1 MSTLTILENGKSA
14 DLSFANGENLLSFL
28 RTHGYFVDAPC
39 GGNGTCGKCRVL
51 MRVGKTEQTVLA
63 CQTVLTQDC
72 IATLPHR
79 SSDLSW
85 NDSAGTLHFVPGR
98 TGLGA
103 AIDLG
108 TTTVAVKLYD
118 LADGAHL
125 GTETA
130 WNVQKAFGADVIARI
145 GCCIERAD
153 GLALLGDAIRG
164 QIHELL
170 QTLCRKS
177 GRFFG
182 EITEIFL
189 AGNTVMQHIFA
200 DLSPASIASAPF
212 TPLSLFD
219 SGTPYVFDG
228 IPVYLSPCVAGYV
241 GGDITT
247 GLLSTKLHERKGKS
261 LFIDVGTN
269 GEMALGGRDGFV
281 CCAVASG
288 PAFEGAG
295 IECGMSA
302 SFGAIHRVELTCDGL
317 TYEVLGGGEAEG
329 ICGSGLLDLVACLLD
344 LGYLDESG
352 CLAEDECGEAVFRLS
367 EKVYITQKDVR
378 QLQLAKAAVA
388 AGIQRLMRSERVTFG
403 DIDALYLAGG
413 FGNRLRPES
422 AVRIGMLPREI
433 EIVPCGNSAL
443 SGAETALLDPAAR
456 NTLREIKANCR
467 YLELSSDAAF
477 NDLFIEEMSFPEEDI
492 P

>member
-1 MSTLTILENGKSA
+1 MSTLTILENGKKT
-14 DLSFANGENLLSFL
+14 DLSFASGANLLSFL
-28 RTHGYFVDAPC
+28 RAHGYFVDAPC

-51 MRVGKTEQTVLA
+51 LRVGETNQTVLA

-72 IATLPHR
+72 AVSLPHR
-79 SSDLSW
+79 ASDLSW
-85 NDSAGTLHFVPGR
+85 NDSAGRLTFAPGR

-108 TTTVAVKLYD
+108 TTTIAVKLYD
-118 LADGAHL
+118 LTDGSYL

-130 WNVQKAFGADVIARI
+130 WNVQKAFGADVISRI

-153 GLALLGDAIRG
+153 GLALLSDGVRG
-164 QIHELL
+164 QILKML
-170 QTLCRKS
+170 QTLCKKS
-177 GRFFG
+177 GRFYN
-182 EITEIFL
+182 EIAEISL

-200 DLSPASIASAPF
+200 GLSPASIASAPF

-219 SGTPYVFDG
+219 GGTPYDFDG

-241 GGDITT
+241 GGDITA
-247 GLLSTKLHERKGKS
+247 GLLSTKLHKKKGRS

-302 SFGAIHRVELTCDGL
+302 SFGAISRVELADDGL
-317 TYEVLGGGEAEG
+317 SYEVLGGGEAEG
-329 ICGSGLLDLVACLLD
+329 ICGSGLLDLVACLLE

-352 CLAEDECGEAVFRLS
+352 CLAEDEHGEAIFQLTDR
-367 EKVYITQKDVR
+367 VYITQKDVR
-378 QLQLAKAAVA
+378 QLQLAKAAVS
-388 AGIQRLMRSERVTFG
+388 AGIKRLMQSECVTFS

-413 FGNRLRPES
+413 FGNRLNPTS

-433 EIVPCGNSAL
+433 KTVPCGNSAL
-443 SGAETALLDPAAR
+443 AGAEAALLDPAER
-456 NTLREIKANCR
+456 DTLREIEKNCR

-477 NDLFIEEMSFPEEDI
+477 NDLFIEEMSFPEENI

>member
-1 MSTLTILENGKSA
+1 MSTLTILENGRMT
-14 DLSFANGENLLSFL
+14 DLSFSKGENLLAFL

-39 GGNGTCGKCRVL
+39 GGNGTCGKCKVFL
-51 MRVGKTEQTVLA
+51 RVGETEKAVLA
-63 CQTVLTQDC
+63 CQTVLTQGC
-72 IATLPHR
+72 TVTLPR
-79 SSDLSW
+79 RAADLSW
-85 NDSAGTLHFVPGR
+85 NDSAGARTFAPNR

-103 AIDLG
+103 AVDLG

-118 LADGAHL
+118 LADGAYL

-130 WNVQKAFGADVIARI
+130 WNVQKAFGADVISRI
-145 GCCIERAD
+145 GCCIERSD
-153 GLALLGDAIRG
+153 GLALLGDAVRG
-164 QIHELL
+164 QIREML
-170 QTLCRKS
+170 QALCKKS
-177 GRFFG
+177 GRFYG
-182 EITEIFL
+182 EILEIFL

-212 TPLSLFD
+212 TPLSLFV
-219 SGTPYVFDG
+219 GNAPYDFDG

-241 GGDITT
+241 GGDITA
-247 GLLSTKLHERKGKS
+247 GLLSTKLHEKKGKS
-261 LFIDVGTN
+261 LFLDVGTN
-269 GEMALGGRDGFV
+269 GEMALGGQDGFV

-295 IECGMSA
+295 IECGMNA
-302 SFGAIHRVELTCDGL
+302 SFGAIHKVELTDGGL

-352 CLAEDECGEAVFRLS
+352 CLAEDEHGEAVFYLTD
-367 EKVYITQKDVR
+367 KVYITQKDVR

-388 AGIQRLMRSERVTFG
+388 AGIQRLMHSEHVTFA

-413 FGNRLRPES
+413 FGNRLNPAS
-422 AVRIGMLPREI
+422 AVRIGMLPRELLT
-433 EIVPCGNSAL
+433 VPCGNSAL
-443 SGAETALLDPAAR
+443 AGAEAALLDPAAR
-456 NTLREIKANCR
+456 DTLREIKAKCR

-477 NDLFIEEMSFPEEDI
+477 NDLFIEEMSFPEENTL
-492 P
+492 

>member
-1 MSTLTILENGKSA
+1 MSTLTILENGKKT
-14 DLSFANGENLLSFL
+14 DLSFASEENLLTFL
-28 RTHGYFVDAPC
+28 RAHGYFVDAPC

-51 MRVGKTEQTVLA
+51 LRVGETNQTVSA
-63 CQTVLTQDC
+63 CQTTLTQDC
-72 IATLPHR
+72 TVTLPQR
-79 SSDLSW
+79 TADLSW
-85 NDSAGTLHFVPGR
+85 NDSAGALSFAPGR

-108 TTTVAVKLYD
+108 TTTIAVKLYS
-118 LADGAHL
+118 LTGGLYL

-130 WNVQKAFGADVIARI
+130 WNVQKAFGADIISRI

-153 GLALLGDAIRG
+153 GLALLGDAVRG
-164 QIHELL
+164 QVREML
-170 QTLCRKS
+170 QTLCRRS
-177 GRFFG
+177 GRFYR
-182 EITEIFL
+182 EISEIFL

-200 DLSPASIASAPF
+200 GFSPVSIASAPF

-219 SGTPYVFDG
+219 GGAPYDFDG

-241 GGDITT
+241 GGDITA
-247 GLLSTKLHERKGKS
+247 GLLSTKLREKNGRS
-261 LFIDVGTN
+261 LFLDVGTN
-269 GEMALGGRDGFV
+269 GEMALGGQDGFV

-302 SFGAIHRVELTCDGL
+302 SFGAIHKVELTDGGL
-317 TYEVLGGGEAEG
+317 SYEVLGGGEAEG

-344 LGYLDESG
+344 LGYLDEGG
-352 CLAEDECGEAVFRLS
+352 CLAEDEHGEAVFYLTD
-367 EKVYITQKDVR
+367 KVYITQKDVR
-378 QLQLAKAAVA
+378 QLQLAKAAVS
-388 AGIQRLMRSERVTFG
+388 AGIQRLMRLERVTFA

-413 FGNRLRPES
+413 FGNRLNPAS

-433 EIVPCGNSAL
+433 KTVPCGNSAL

-456 NTLREIKANCR
+456 DTLREIQKNCR

-477 NDLFIEEMSFPEEDI
+477 NDLFIEEMSFPEDDI

>member
-1 MSTLTILENGKSA
+1 MSTLTILENGKFA
-14 DLSFANGENLLSFL
+14 DLSFAKGENLLAFL
-28 RTHGYFVDAPC
+28 RTHGYFADAPC

-51 MRVGKTEQTVLA
+51 LRTGETEQVVLA
-63 CQTVLTQDC
+63 CQTALTQEGTV
-72 IATLPHR
+72 TLPR
-79 SSDLSW
+79 RASDLSW
-85 NDSAGTLHFVPGR
+85 NDSAGALRFAPGR

-103 AIDLG
+103 AVDLG
-108 TTTVAVKLYD
+108 TTTIAVKLYD
-118 LADGAHL
+118 LTDGSYLAV
-125 GTETA
+125 ETA
-130 WNVQKAFGADVIARI
+130 WNVQKAFGADVISRI

-153 GLALLGDAIRG
+153 GLAILGSAIRG
-164 QIHELL
+164 QLRELL

-177 GRFFG
+177 GRFYG
-182 EITEIFL
+182 EIAEIFL

-200 DLSPASIASAPF
+200 GFSPASIASAPF
-212 TPLSLFD
+212 TPLSLFGD
-219 SGTPYVFDG
+219 GTPYDFDG

-241 GGDITT
+241 GGDITA
-247 GLLSTKLHERKGKS
+247 GLLSTKLHERKGRS
-261 LFIDVGTN
+261 LFIDIGTN
-269 GEMALGGRDGFV
+269 GEMALGGHDGFV

-302 SFGAIHRVELTCDGL
+302 SFGAIHKVELADGGL
-317 TYEVLGGGEAEG
+317 SYEVLGGGEAEG

-352 CLAEDECGEAVFRLS
+352 CLAEDDHGETVFRLTDQ
-367 EKVYITQKDVR
+367 VYITQKDIR

-388 AGIQRLMRSERVTFG
+388 AGIKRLMQAEQVTFA

-413 FGNRLRPES
+413 FGNRLNPAS
-422 AVRIGMLPREI
+422 AVRIGMLPRELLT
-433 EIVPCGNSAL
+433 VFCGNSAL
-443 SGAETALLDPAAR
+443 AGAEAALLDPTAR
-456 NTLREIKANCR
+456 DTLREIQANCR

-477 NDLFIEEMSFPEEDI
+477 NDLFIEEMTFPEENV

>member
-1 MSTLTILENGKSA
+1 MSTLTILENGKKT
-14 DLSFANGENLLSFL
+14 DLSFTKGENLLAFL

-39 GGNGTCGKCRVL
+39 GGNGTCGKCNVL
-51 MRVGKTEQTVLA
+51 LHIGDTEQVVSA
-63 CQTVLTQDC
+63 CQTVLTQNC
-72 IATLPHR
+72 TVTLR
-79 SSDLSW
+79 RRESDLSW
-85 NDSAGTLHFVPGR
+85 NDSAGAITFAPGR

-108 TTTVAVKLYD
+108 TTTVAVKLYS
-118 LADGAHL
+118 LTDGSYL
-125 GTETA
+125 GIETA

-153 GLALLGDAIRG
+153 ALALLGDAVRG
-164 QIHELL
+164 QIRELL

-177 GRFFG
+177 GHFYG
-182 EITEIFL
+182 EIAEIFL

-200 DLSPASIASAPF
+200 GLSPASIASAPF
-212 TPLSLFD
+212 KPLSLFD
-219 SGTPYVFDG
+219 SGEPHDFGG
-228 IPVYLSPCVAGYV
+228 IPVYLSPCVAGYC
-241 GGDITT
+241 GGDITA
-247 GLLSTKLHERKGKS
+247 GLLSTKLHKKKGRS
-261 LFIDVGTN
+261 LFLDVGTN
-269 GEMALGGRDGFV
+269 GEMALGGQDGFV

-302 SFGAIHRVELTCDGL
+302 SFGAIHRVELTGGGL

-329 ICGSGLLDLVACLLD
+329 ICGSGLLDLIACLLD

-352 CLAEDECGEAVFRLS
+352 CLTEDEHGEAVFRLS
-367 EKVYITQKDVR
+367 SKVYITQKDVR

-388 AGIQRLMRSERVTFG
+388 AGIRRLMQSENVTFS

-422 AVRIGMLPREI
+422 AVHIGMLPRELVT
-433 EIVPCGNSAL
+433 VPCGNSAL
-443 SGAETALLDPAAR
+443 AGAEMALLDTAAR
-456 NTLREIKANCR
+456 DTLRKIKKNCR

-477 NDLFIEEMSFPEEDI
+477 NDLFIEEMSFPEDI
-492 P
+492 L

>member
-1 MSTLTILENGKSA
+1 MSTITISENGKKN
-14 DLSFANGENLLSFL
+14 DLSFAKGDNLLAFL
-28 RTHGYFVDAPC
+28 RTHGYFADAPC

-51 MRVGKTEQTVLA
+51 LRIGETEQAVSA

-72 IATLPHR
+72 TVALPQR
-79 SSDLSW
+79 VSDLSW
-85 NDSAGTLHFVPGR
+85 NDSAGAAAFAPGR

-103 AIDLG
+103 AVDLG
-108 TTTVAVKLYD
+108 TTTIAVKLYS
-118 LADGAHL
+118 LTDGSYL

-130 WNVQKAFGADVIARI
+130 WNVQKAFGADVISRI
-145 GCCIERAD
+145 GCCLERTD
-153 GLALLGDAIRG
+153 GLALLGDAVRG
-164 QIHELL
+164 QIREML

-177 GRFFG
+177 GRFYR
-182 EITEIFL
+182 EIAEIFL

-200 DLSPASIASAPF
+200 GLSPASIAAAPF
-212 TPLSLFD
+212 TPLSRFD
-219 SGTPYVFDG
+219 DGAPFDFDG
-228 IPVYLSPCVAGYV
+228 IPVYLSPCVASYV
-241 GGDITT
+241 GGDVTA
-247 GLLSTKLHERKGKS
+247 GLLSTELYQKKGKS

-269 GEMALGGRDGFV
+269 GEMALGGRGGFA

-302 SFGAIHRVELTCDGL
+302 SFGAIHRVGLADGGL

-329 ICGSGLLDLVACLLD
+329 ICGSGLLDLAACLLD

-352 CLAEDECGEAVFRLS
+352 CLAEDEHGEAVFRLTN
-367 EKVYITQKDVR
+367 KVYITQTDVR
-378 QLQLAKAAVA
+378 RLQLAKAAVA
-388 AGIQRLMRSERVTFG
+388 AGIKRLMQSENAALS

-422 AVRIGMLPREI
+422 AVRIGMLPRELVA
-433 EIVPCGNSAL
+433 VPCGNSAL
-443 SGAETALLDPAAR
+443 AGAEAALLSPAAR
-456 NTLREIKANCR
+456 NTLREIQASCR

-477 NDLFIEEMSFPEEDI
+477 NDLFIEEMSFPEDTL
-492 P
+492 

>member
-1 MSTLTILENGKSA
+1 MSTLTILENGKKT
-14 DLSFANGENLLSFL
+14 DLSFAKGENLLAFL

-51 MRVGKTEQTVLA
+51 LRVGETEQTVLA

-72 IATLPHR
+72 TVTLPR
-79 SSDLSW
+79 RASDLSW
-85 NDSAGTLHFVPGR
+85 NDSAGTLTVAPGR
-98 TGLGA
+98 MGLGA

-108 TTTVAVKLYD
+108 TTTVAVKLYS
-118 LADGAHL
+118 LTDGSYL

-130 WNVQKAFGADVIARI
+130 WNVQKAFGADVISRI

-164 QIHELL
+164 QIREMLH
-170 QTLCRKS
+170 TLCRKS
-177 GRFFG
+177 GRFYG
-182 EITEIFL
+182 EIAELLL

-200 DLSPASIASAPF
+200 SRSPASIASAPF
-212 TPLSLFD
+212 TPLTLFD
-219 SGTPYVFDG
+219 DDTPYDFDG

-241 GGDITT
+241 GGDITA
-247 GLLSTKLHERKGKS
+247 GLLSTKLYEKAGKS

-269 GEMALGGRDGFV
+269 GEMALGGQDGFV

-302 SFGAIHRVELTCDGL
+302 SFGAIHKVELTDGGL
-317 TYEVLGGGEAEG
+317 TYEVLGGEAEG

-352 CLAEDECGEAVFRLS
+352 CLAEDEHGEAVFYLTD
-367 EKVYITQKDVR
+367 KVYITQKDVR

-388 AGIQRLMRSERVTFG
+388 AGIQRLMHSEHVTFA

-413 FGNRLRPES
+413 FGNRLNPAS

-433 EIVPCGNSAL
+433 KTVPCGNSAL
-443 SGAETALLDPAAR
+443 AGAEAALLDPAAR
-456 NTLREIKANCR
+456 DSLREIKKNCR